1 VIVAPSAYKF
11 GAVNS
16 SGEESSFRYSDTWA
30 LGKTSGASRLKI
42 APSDEQVDLMQ
53 ALSSVMNE
61 PFGVLYVL
69 VVPRAQGKAG
79 RYQSSQPLSREALDL
94 FLLNFR
100 EFLENDARHHLWI
113 ASVDKTASLIYDNHN
128 VIHGYGP
135 IDSFKT
141 ILNASG
147 FYEVEKVSF
156 PAPHT
161 HHYNAA
167 FDQQEIKLL
176 EYQPWTVFPLQDS
189 DV

>member
-1 VIVAPSAYKF
+1 MVPTTYKF
-11 GAVNS
+11 GAMSS
-16 SGEESSFRYSDTWA
+16 SGEESPFLYSDTWA
-30 LGKTSGASRLKI
+30 LEKTSGASRLKI
-42 APSDEQVDLMQ
+42 APSDEQVDLIQ

-61 PFGVLYVL
+61 PFGILYVL

-79 RYQSSQPLSREALDL
+79 RYQSSQPLSREGLDL

-100 EFLENDARHHLWI
+100 EFLQNDARHHLWI

-128 VIHGYGP
+128 VIYGYGP

-141 ILNASG
+141 ILSARG
-147 FYEVEKVSF
+147 FSEVEKVNF
-156 PAPHT
+156 PVPHT
-161 HHYNAA
+161 HHYNAN

-176 EYQPWTVFPLQDS
+176 EYQPWKVFPLQDS